1 MNSELRECLIGDLS
15 DKLRAHKKL
24 LESSQNSLE
33 KYFVNCKIPGAD
45 KNLCNRRLNAELSYQ
60 MNAYREKL
68 EVINDTMVEQSIDI
82 YRKHLDVFI
91 GSFSQVEH

>member
-15 DKLRAHKKL
+15 DKLKVQKEL

-33 KYFVNCKIPGAD
+33 KYFVNCRIPGAD
-45 KNLCNRRLNAELSYQ
+45 KNLCIRRMNTELVYQ

-68 EVINDTMVEQSIDI
+68 KIINDTMVEQTIDI
-82 YRKHLDVFI
+82 HTKHFL